1 MWPWWIIY
9 CYLVTVTR
17 FTVLIVSQSW
27 VKHHRILINS
37 VSAELWSQPRVRR
50 SLLCVEGRTCRRSCR
65 QAMSTPRQHAAP
77 LLFSLSSSLIL
88 TNDFMNSCLSLHC
101 FLNLCFRQHHR
112 SAASRLLFC
121 HLFIFRLFFSIH
133 VCSVLFSFRTLIV
146 SFSFLFVVL
155 YKYYSF
161 NIYF

>member
-1 MWPWWIIY
+1 
-9 CYLVTVTR
+9 
-17 FTVLIVSQSW
+17 
-27 VKHHRILINS
+27 
-37 VSAELWSQPRVRR
+37 
-50 SLLCVEGRTCRRSCR
+50 
-65 QAMSTPRQHAAP
+65 MSTPRQHAAP

-146 SFSFLFVVL
+146 SFSFLL
-155 YKYYSF
+155 YF
-161 NIYF
+161 INIILSIFISNFHSWFFIKTAHLPNLFSQDLEWKAYFPGR